1 MYYEDCMNK
10 KKIDTI
16 MYNGLGFPIRLVN
29 VPMRKAY
36 GEWLLDIN
44 FNQLQVVVLL
54 MLAKQ
59 TATLSG
65 KEITFIRHYFD
76 MSTIEFGK
84 LLGATHVAVLK
95 WEREERRMNANTEI
109 FLRLYILNQLNV
121 TDKEFRKI
129 YLTFKPEVISKHYTE
144 SVPLEID
151 AEKIAC

>member
-1 MYYEDCMNK
+1 MYYEDDMSG

-16 MYNGLGFPIRLVN
+16 IYNGLGFPIRLVN

-36 GEWLLDIN
+36 GQWLLDIS
-44 FNQLQVVVLL
+44 FNQLQVVALL

-59 TATLSG
+59 ATPLSG
-65 KEITFIRHYFD
+65 KEITFIRHYFE

-109 FLRLYILNQLNV
+109 FLRSYILNRLNV
-121 TDKEFRKI
+121 TDREFRKI
-129 YLTFKPEVISKHYTE
+129 YLTFQPSLISKRQIE
-144 SVPLEID
+144 SIPLEID
-151 AEKIAC
+151 ADKIAC

>member
-1 MYYEDCMNK
+1 MNK

-16 MYNGLGFPIRLVN
+16 IYNGLGFPIRLVN

-44 FNQLQVVVLL
+44 FNQLQIVALL

-59 TATLSG
+59 GTTLSG
-65 KEITFIRHYFD
+65 REITFIRHYFN

-109 FLRLYILNQLNV
+109 FLRLYILNRLNV

-129 YLTFKPEVISKHYTE
+129 YLTFKPEVISKRYIE
-144 SVPLEID
+144 STPLEID

>member
-1 MYYEDCMNK
+1 MAK
-10 KKIDTI
+10 KKNLKKTKTI
-16 MYNGLGFPIRLVN
+16 VYNGLGFPIRLIN

-59 TATLSG
+59 TTPLSG
-65 KEITFIRHYFD
+65 REITFIRHYFD

-109 FLRLYILNQLNV
+109 FLRLYILNRLNV

-129 YLTFKPEVISKHYTE
+129 YLTFKPEVISKRLADNTL
-144 SVPLEID
+144 LEID
-151 AEKIAC
+151 ADKIAC

>member
-1 MYYEDCMNK
+1 MSE

-16 MYNGLGFPIRLVN
+16 IYNGLGFPIKLVN
-29 VPMRKAY
+29 IPMRKAY
-36 GEWLLDIN
+36 GDWILDIN
-44 FNQLQVVVLL
+44 FGQLQIAVLL

-59 TATLSG
+59 GTTLSG

-109 FLRLYILNQLNV
+109 FLRSCILNRLNV

-129 YLTFKPEVISKHYTE
+129 YLTFKPEVISKRHIE
-144 SVPLEID
+144 SMPLEIEID
-151 AEKIAC
+151 KIAC